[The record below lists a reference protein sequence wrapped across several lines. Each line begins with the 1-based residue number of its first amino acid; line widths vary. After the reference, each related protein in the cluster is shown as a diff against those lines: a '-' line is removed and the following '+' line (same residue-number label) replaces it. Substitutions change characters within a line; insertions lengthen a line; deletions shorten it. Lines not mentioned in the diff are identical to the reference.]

1 MPPST
6 DASATSPLAFVSS
19 CLELAATA
27 TVRSDDEL
35 LLIAAKRGDV
45 AEVERLLSRK
55 ANVHVKDET
64 GNTPLLLAGVWVVRT
79 GGRAMRQATP
89 SEFVVG

>member
-6 DASATSPLAFVSS
+6 DMPVFFPFAVVSS
-19 CLELAATA
+19 CPELAAAATA
-27 TVRSDDEL
+27 RLDDEL

-45 AEVERLLSRK
+45 ADVKRLLSRK
-55 ANVHVKDET
+55 ADVHAKDET

-79 GGRAMRQATP
+79 GGRAMRC
-89 SEFVVG
+89 GK